1 MPSQANPRA
10 SPSKLATRSRKCRG
24 RDALDAIAIAN
35 GRAARDPAVL
45 AVFTK
50 GDTHA
55 AAGPTLHICST
66 RITSQQ
72 LGVERRSTGKDQ
84 GLLTCVQN
92 PAEHMAD
99 GGLPAN
105 VNLMRV
111 NGDGRSRCSVQQ
123 LAALLLQVLVAIP
136 RGLSLRPAFGGVFQ
150 KLPAGRPLIRGTRA
164 PPLKQDVD
172 PGRVDAAPPEHGQ
185 GSTLP
190 CSIALGI
197 ASTTDPSNSIWTTWM
212 ILAGS
217 DVFSS
222 RQSSPVPVHGTPPHA
237 IGQRRHLPL
246 LRRSPGW
253 NKIPAEDAVECNVIV
268 L

>member
-1 MPSQANPRA
+1 MSTTLETPCSAAPPGENDLDLILNQIWLGDSDRLCQARQIRERVQASWRLEAESAGVETRLTP
-10 SPSKLATRSRKCRG
+10 SPSPTAERQGTLRCLLCLQRATHMQPQ
-24 RDALDAIAIAN
+24 
-35 GRAARDPAVL
+35 ARRY
-45 AVFTK
+45 
-50 GDTHA
+50 
-55 AAGPTLHICST
+55 ICST

-123 LAALLLQVLVAIP
+123 LAALLLQVFVAIP

-150 KLPAGRPLIRGTRA
+150 KLPAGRPLIRGSR
-164 PPLKQDVD
+164 PPRLKQDLD

-197 ASTTDPSNSIWTTWM
+197 ASTTDPSNSI
-212 ILAGS
+212 
-217 DVFSS
+217 
-222 RQSSPVPVHGTPPHA
+222 
-237 IGQRRHLPL
+237 
-246 LRRSPGW
+246 
-253 NKIPAEDAVECNVIV
+253 
-268 L
+268 